1 MEINIK
7 GFLLRTVGL
16 QAQNRSDADIMTG
29 SGGFLNDLV
38 IYGGNHAMD
47 VGSQQFTSRN
57 LTFYK

>member
-1 MEINIK
+1 VFRKVYVEQSSGTNHGI
-7 GFLLRTVGL
+7 
-16 QAQNRSDADIMTG
+16 G

-38 IYGGNHAMD
+38 FYGGNHAMD